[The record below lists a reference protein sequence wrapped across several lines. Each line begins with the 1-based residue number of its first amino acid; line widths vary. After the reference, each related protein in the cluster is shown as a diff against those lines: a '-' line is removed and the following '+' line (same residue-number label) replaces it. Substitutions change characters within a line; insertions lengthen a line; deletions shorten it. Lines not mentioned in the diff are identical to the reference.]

1 MLRFEAFAGIYF
13 YGGVV
18 DFRRS
23 IDGLSQLVKDVL
35 QRDVFGKFL
44 FVFISR
50 DKRKIKCLY
59 WDGTGFALW
68 YKRLEEVRFPLPR
81 SREETVIHL
90 SQEQMQWLL
99 SGIEW
104 WKIKRHEPLNFKEV
118 S

>member
-1 MLRFEAFAGIYF
+1 MLRLDGFTGIYF

-23 IDGLSQLVKDVL
+23 IDGLGQLVKDVL
-35 QRDVFGKFL
+35 QKDIFGKFL
-44 FVFISR
+44 FVFVSR

-59 WDGTGFALW
+59 WDGTGFAIW
-68 YKRLEEVRFPLPR
+68 YKRLEEARFPLPR
-81 SREETVIHL
+81 HREAATIYFTV
-90 SQEQMQWLL
+90 EQMEWLL

-104 WKIKRHEPLNFKEV
+104 WKMKRHQSLQFKEV